1 MGIIMHLF
9 TGSGVAIVTPMDEHG
24 GIDYNVLGLLIEFHL
39 SNKTDA
45 IIING
50 TTGESAT
57 LSTQEQIDIIDFTVQ
72 KVNGA
77 IPVIAGTGSNN
88 TAAMVSL
95 SLAAQKSGVD
105 GLLCVTPYYLKTTQA
120 GLIEHFRAVHDATTL
135 PIILYNV
142 PGRTNIN
149 LLPETVLELSN
160 FERIVGLKEASGDLG
175 QVAEVLALCGPNFSV
190 YSGNDDSIIPLLS
203 LGGVG
208 VISVLAN
215 ILPLETHQMV
225 ADYLSGNIQAAKE
238 QQLHYKHL
246 IDALFEEPSPIPVK
260 KALSLMGYESQ
271 DLRLPLVSCT
281 DGLTQKLHKLMKDV
295 DLI

>member
-1 MGIIMHLF
+1 MHLF

-271 DLRLPLVSCT
+271 DLRLPLVPCT
-281 DGLTQKLHKLMKDV
+281 DDLSQKLHRLMKDV